1 MKKWVW
7 IIIILI
13 MVVLAVA
20 VFFILTKSGP
30 PAVGNLPSAGG
41 GEISPPLIP
50 E

>member
-13 MVVLAVA
+13 ILILVIA
-20 VFFILTKSGP
+20 VFLILTRGGASIE
-30 PAVGNLPSAGG
+30 NLPSAGG
-41 GEISPPLIP
+41 EISPPPIP